1 MVVPEPPALVEAIRA
16 AEGRCGRLVAVSPPM
31 PNAVGS
37 RVGARML
44 RTGRL
49 LQERGMAMRASA
61 VTGGTWRGERL
72 CEALGERGPTP
83 PTRALRLAPCSTS
96 SRSAVSVDI
105 DVIDPVSSV
114 LESVTGSEGR
124 LSSVSLMMWMR
135 PLHMTLRGA
144 SGRVLAWA
152 KISARLSRS
161 PSSSSLHVAFV
172 LFASRLHGL
181 LDRNARISGDKERA
195 VGPLA
200 IAAEDVGAALVALL
214 GVEPLAGV
222 SDLDCRTHIGVVHSE
237 LADDRSKLVGLPEAA
252 KGQQGHRRLAEE
264 ASSHFG
270 AALGDDDVGGC
281 VL

>member
-1 MVVPEPPALVEAIRA
+1 M
-16 AEGRCGRLVAVSPPM
+16 
-31 PNAVGS
+31 
-37 RVGARML
+37 
-44 RTGRL
+44 
-49 LQERGMAMRASA
+49 
-61 VTGGTWRGERL
+61 
-72 CEALGERGPTP
+72 
-83 PTRALRLAPCSTS
+83 
-96 SRSAVSVDI
+96 
-105 DVIDPVSSV
+105 
-114 LESVTGSEGR
+114 
-124 LSSVSLMMWMR
+124 
-135 PLHMTLRGA
+135 
-144 SGRVLAWA
+144 LAWA

-172 LFASRLHGL
+172 LFASLLHGL

-222 SDLDCRTHIGVVHSE
+222 SNLDCRTRIGVVCDREARSE